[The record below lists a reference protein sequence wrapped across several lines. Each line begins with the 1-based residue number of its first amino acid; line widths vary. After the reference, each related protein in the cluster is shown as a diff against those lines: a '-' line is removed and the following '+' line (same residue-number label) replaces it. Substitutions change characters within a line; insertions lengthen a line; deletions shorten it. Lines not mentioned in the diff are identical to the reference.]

1 MGRRLFIVIGIIL
14 AILAVAAVGIVL
26 YTRTSAPA
34 EPAPQEG
41 AVVQPTE
48 EPMVEVI
55 VAVQPIPRGGKFV
68 QGSLGRTSY
77 PAVSVPPSAI
87 KSETETI
94 GKIASSEIVQG
105 QIIVQ
110 ELLREETLAFTNEA
124 AFDVPPGHVMVAFPI
139 NQQSSVAYAIQPG
152 DVVDVLM
159 TFSLVDL
166 DPDFQTI
173 LPNKFS
179 FLLESGEGENSSV
192 SLSAEIDNGRL
203 VVRDDKYPG
212 YEFPREDQRPRRVAL
227 LTVQK
232 AKVIKVGDWLGQ
244 GQAGAAE
251 AAPAEEGVPTPTPTR
266 PNVVSLAVMPHDA
279 LVLLWA
285 RQSRIYM
292 ELAMRAA
299 GDEDADHTIEAVSLQ
314 YMLTRFNIAVPPK
327 ASFGIDKSQDAVT
340 ASNEPVFA
348 PPSGE

>member
-1 MGRRLFIVIGIIL
+1 MGRRLFIVIGIVL

-26 YTRTSAPA
+26 YTRVGGPA
-34 EPAPQEG
+34 EPTPQEG
-41 AVVQPTE
+41 AAAQPTE

-77 PAVSVPPSAI
+77 PAASVPPSAI
-87 KSETETI
+87 KSEVETV
-94 GKIASSEIVQG
+94 GKIANTEIAQG

-110 ELLREETLAFTNEA
+110 GLLRDETLAFTNEA
-124 AFDVPPGHVMVAFPI
+124 AFDVPTGYVMVAFPI

-179 FLLESGEGENSSV
+179 FLLEDQDGKV
-192 SLSAEIDNGRL
+192 SLTSAIDNGRL
-203 VVRDDKYPG
+203 VIRDDKYPG

-227 LTVQK
+227 LTVQR
-232 AKVIKVGDWLGQ
+232 AKVIKVGAWLDEGNQ
-244 GQAGAAE
+244 GAAAE
-251 AAPAEEGVPTPTPTR
+251 APPAEEGVPTPTPAR

-299 GDEDADHTIEAVSLQ
+299 GDEDADHTVEPVSLQ

-327 ASFGIDKSQDAVT
+327 SSFGIDKSQDAVV
-340 ASNEPVFA
+340 PVE
-348 PPSGE
+348 PPSAPAGGGS

>member
-1 MGRRLFIVIGIIL
+1 MGRRLFIVIGIVL

-26 YTRTSAPA
+26 YTRTSGPA
-34 EPAPQEG
+34 EPTPQEG
-41 AVVQPTE
+41 DAAQPTE

-87 KSETETI
+87 QSEVDTV
-94 GKIASSEIVQG
+94 GKIASAEIVQG

-124 AFDVPPGHVMVAFPI
+124 AFDIPAGHIMVAFPI

-179 FLLESGEGENSSV
+179 FLLESEDGRVE
-192 SLSAEIDNGRL
+192 LTSAIDNGRL
-203 VVRDDKYPG
+203 VIRDDKYPG

-232 AKVIKVGDWLGQ
+232 AKVIKVGAWLDEGDQ
-244 GQAGAAE
+244 GAVE
-251 AAPAEEGVPTPTPTR
+251 DVPAEEGVPTPTPAR

-299 GDEDADHTIEAVSLQ
+299 GDEDADHTVEPVSLQ

-327 ASFGIDKSQDAVT
+327 SSFGIDKSLDAIVPV
-340 ASNEPVFA
+340 EPPA
-348 PPSGE
+348 DAGGGGS

>member
-1 MGRRLFIVIGIIL
+1 MGRRLFIVIGIVL

-26 YTRTSAPA
+26 YTRTSGPA

-41 AVVQPTE
+41 AAAQPTE

-94 GKIASSEIVQG
+94 GKIASAEIVQG

-179 FLLESGEGENSSV
+179 FLLESEDGRVE
-192 SLSAEIDNGRL
+192 LTSAIDNGRL
-203 VVRDDKYPG
+203 VIRDDKYPG

-232 AKVIKVGDWLGQ
+232 AKVIKVGAWLDEGN
-244 GQAGAAE
+244 QAGAE
-251 AAPAEEGVPTPTPTR
+251 DVPAEEGVPTPTPTR

-299 GDEDADHTIEAVSLQ
+299 GDEDADHTVEPVSLQ

-327 ASFGIDKSQDAVT
+327 SSFGIDKSKDAIVPV
-340 ASNEPVFA
+340 EP
-348 PPSGE
+348 PPVPAGGGS